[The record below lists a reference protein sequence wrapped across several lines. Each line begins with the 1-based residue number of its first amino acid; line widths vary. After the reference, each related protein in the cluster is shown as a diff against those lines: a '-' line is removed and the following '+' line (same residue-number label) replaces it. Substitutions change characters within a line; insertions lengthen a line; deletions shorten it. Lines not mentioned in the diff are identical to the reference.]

1 MVSET
6 GPQKPGRI
14 VVKTLWII
22 VGVIGGILIFAL
34 CQDVFAGYPQYGT
47 DIMTYIGLTIVM
59 AIAAY
64 AWLIDH
70 RRLDAGEFDA
80 RRPDAG
86 RPDADD

>member
-1 MVSET
+1 MVSESR
-6 GPQKPGRI
+6 PLKPGRI
-14 VVKTLWII
+14 MVKTLWII
-22 VGVIGGILIFAL
+22 AGTIGAALIFFF
-34 CQDVFAGYPQYGT
+34 CQDGFAGYPQYGT
-47 DIMTYIGLTIVM
+47 DIITYIGLTIVM

-80 RRPDAG
+80 G

>member
-6 GPQKPGRI
+6 RPPKAGRI
-14 VVKTLWII
+14 AVKTLWII
-22 VGVIGGILIFAL
+22 AGTIGGILILAL
-34 CQDVFAGYPQYGT
+34 CQDTFAGYPQYGT

-64 AWLIDH
+64 AWIIDH

-80 RRPDAG
+80 RRPDA
-86 RPDADD
+86 DD